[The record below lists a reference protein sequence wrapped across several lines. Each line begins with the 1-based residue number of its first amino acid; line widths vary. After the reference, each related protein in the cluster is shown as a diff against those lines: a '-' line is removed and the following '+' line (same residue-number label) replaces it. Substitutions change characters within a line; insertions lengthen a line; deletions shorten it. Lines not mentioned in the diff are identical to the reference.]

1 MQPECRAGLN
11 GSLRRTS
18 ADLTTTGRPGS
29 VGRERAAS
37 TLSGVVQRPPAG
49 TIPDA
54 PGSYQF
60 KDREGRVI
68 YVGKARSLRS
78 RLSNYFQDARS
89 LPPRTAAM
97 VAAAETVE
105 WIQVRNEVEALML
118 ENTLIKQHQPRFNVR
133 LRDDKSYP
141 FLAVTVSDDWPR
153 PMVMRGRKRKG
164 VRYFGPYGHAY
175 AIRETLDLLLRTF
188 PLRTCSDNKF
198 GRHQRMGRPCLL
210 FHIEK
215 CSGPCVGE
223 VDHETYDRLTQELL
237 DFLDGDTDTIV
248 RRLEDRMR
256 AAADD
261 LEYERAARVR
271 DRLTSVRKAI
281 ERQQMVAERNE
292 DLDVIGIA
300 EDDLEA
306 AVQVF
311 YVRRGRVVGRKG
323 LVVDKVEDLAPGQLL
338 GDVLE
343 GLYDDPPL
351 GVPKTVLVPTEPDD
365 PELYTEWLSLLRG
378 SRVDVRVPRRGPKR
392 ELQATVTRNA
402 AEEFT
407 RHRLRRAS
415 DHNARAK
422 ALNELQ
428 DALGLPDAPLRIEC
442 YDMSHIQGTDY
453 VGSMV
458 VVEDGLPKK
467 SDYRRF
473 KVRSV
478 PGNDDFAAME
488 EVLTR
493 RLTAYLA
500 ERDRPVSEKPGKF
513 SYPPQLLLV
522 DGGKGQL
529 NVAVRVLEELGLDEE
544 IPVASL
550 AKRFEEV
557 YLPGMSDPV
566 RVPRGS
572 EALYLLQRIRD
583 EAHRFAITY
592 HRQLRDKRMTRSV
605 LDDIKGLGPT
615 RRKRLTR
622 ELGGVA
628 GVRAASLDD
637 LLALTWLPDDV
648 ARAVY
653 EKVHGRGVAVAVR
666 SGSP

>member
-1 MQPECRAGLN
+1 
-11 GSLRRTS
+11 
-18 ADLTTTGRPGS
+18 
-29 VGRERAAS
+29 
-37 TLSGVVQRPPAG
+37 VVQRPPAG

-60 KDREGRVI
+60 KDRQGRVI

-97 VAAAETVE
+97 VASAETVE

-118 ENTLIKQHQPRFNVR
+118 EYSLIKQHRPRFNIR

-141 FLAVTVSDDWPR
+141 FLAVTVSEEWPR
-153 PMVMRGRKRKG
+153 PTVMRGRKRKG

-198 GRHQRMGRPCLL
+198 RRHERLGRPCLL
-210 FHIEK
+210 YHIEK
-215 CSGPCVGE
+215 CTGPCVGE
-223 VDHETYDRLTQELL
+223 VDHETYDRLVGELL
-237 DFLDGDTDTIV
+237 DFLDGDTDTV
-248 RRLEDRMR
+248 VHRLEDQMR
-256 AAADD
+256 TAADN
-261 LEYERAARVR
+261 LEYELAARAR
-271 DRLTSVRKAI
+271 DRLASVRKAI

-306 AVQVF
+306 AVQAF
-311 YVRRGRVVGRKG
+311 FVRRGRVVGRKG
-323 LVVDKVEDLAPGQLL
+323 FVLDKVEDVAPGELV
-338 GDVLE
+338 GTILE

-351 GVPKTVLVPTEPDD
+351 GVPKAVLVPNEPDD
-365 PELYTEWLSLLRG
+365 PELYRDWLSHLRG
-378 SRVDVRVPRRGPKR
+378 SRVDVRVPQRGGKR
-392 ELQATVTRNA
+392 ELQATVARNA

-428 DALGLPDAPLRIEC
+428 DALGLPEAPLRIEC

-458 VVEDGLPKK
+458 VMEDALPKK

-473 KVRSV
+473 KVRTV
-478 PGNDDFAAME
+478 VGNDDFAAME

-493 RLTAYLA
+493 RLSAYID
-500 ERDRPVSEKPGKF
+500 ERALPVSQRSGRF

-529 NVAVRVLEELGLDEE
+529 NVAVRVLEDLGLDEE

-557 YLPGMSDPV
+557 FLPGMADAV

-572 EALYLLQRIRD
+572 EALYLLQRVRD
-583 EAHRFAITY
+583 EAHRFAISY
-592 HRQLRDKRMTRSV
+592 HRQLRGKRMTTSV
-605 LDDIKGLGPT
+605 LDGVKGLGPT
-615 RRKRLTR
+615 RRKRLTN
-622 ELGGVA
+622 ELGGVNA
-628 GVRAASLDD
+628 VKRATREELR
-637 LLALTWLPDDV
+637 ALPWLPDTV
-648 ARAVY
+648 ADAVY
-653 EKVHGRGVAVAVR
+653 DKVHGPARRLAAT
-666 SGSP
+666 SLKDK

>member
-1 MQPECRAGLN
+1 
-11 GSLRRTS
+11 
-18 ADLTTTGRPGS
+18 
-29 VGRERAAS
+29 
-37 TLSGVVQRPPAG
+37 VVQRPPAG
-49 TIPDA
+49 TIPDT

-60 KDREGRVI
+60 KDRDGRVI

-78 RLSNYFQDARS
+78 RLSNYFGDPRS

-97 VAAAETVE
+97 VASAETVE
-105 WIQVRNEVEALML
+105 WIQVRNEVDALLL
-118 ENTLIKQHQPRFNVR
+118 ENSLIKQHRPRFNIR

-141 FLAVTVSDDWPR
+141 FLAVTVSDEWPR
-153 PMVMRGRKRKG
+153 PTVMRGRKRKG

-198 GRHQRMGRPCLL
+198 HRHQRLGRPCLL
-210 FHIEK
+210 YHIEK

-223 VDHETYDRLTQELL
+223 VDHETYDRLVGELL
-237 DFLDGDTDTIV
+237 DFLDGETDTV
-248 RRLEDRMR
+248 VHRLEDQMR
-256 AAADD
+256 AAADN
-261 LEYERAARVR
+261 LEYERAARAR
-271 DRLTSVRKAI
+271 DRLASVRKAI
-281 ERQQMVAERNE
+281 ERQQMVADRNE

-306 AVQVF
+306 AVQAF
-311 YVRRGRVVGRKG
+311 FVRRGRVVGRKG
-323 LVVDKVEDLAPGQLL
+323 FVLDKVEDVTPGELVGDILAH
-338 GDVLE
+338 
-343 GLYDDPPL
+343 LYDDPPL
-351 GVPKTVLVPTEPDD
+351 GVPKAVLVPTAPDEPR
-365 PELYTEWLSLLRG
+365 LYEDWLAQLRG
-378 SRVDVRVPRRGPKR
+378 SRVEVRVPQRGAKR

-402 AEEFT
+402 SEEFT

-458 VVEDGLPKK
+458 VMEDGLPKK
-467 SDYRRF
+467 ADYRRF
-473 KVRSV
+473 RVRTV

-493 RLTAYLA
+493 RLSAYID
-500 ERDRPVSEKPGKF
+500 ERALPVGERTGKF

-529 NVAVRVLEELGLDEE
+529 NVAMRVLEDLGLDEE
-544 IPVASL
+544 IPVAAL

-557 YLPGMSDPV
+557 YLPGSPDPV

-592 HRQLRDKRMTRSV
+592 HRQLRGKRMTRSV

-615 RRKRLTR
+615 RRKRLTG
-622 ELGGVA
+622 ELGGVNA
-628 GVRAASLDD
+628 VRRASREELR
-637 LLALTWLPDDV
+637 ALSWLPDDV
-648 ARAVY
+648 ADAVY
-653 EKVHGRGVAVAVR
+653 DKVHGTTRRPTVTSMKGK
-666 SGSP
+666 

>member
-1 MQPECRAGLN
+1 MQPECRAGL
-11 GSLRRTS
+11 
-18 ADLTTTGRPGS
+18 GRS
-29 VGRERAAS
+29 VGRKAARQAREKGWPAS
-37 TLSGVVQRPPAG
+37 SVQRVVQRPPAG

-60 KDREGRVI
+60 KDAEGRVI
-68 YVGKARSLRS
+68 YVGKARSLRQ
-78 RLSNYFQDARS
+78 RLSNYFQDPRH
-89 LPPRTAAM
+89 LPPRTASM
-97 VAAAETVE
+97 VTNAETVE

-118 ENTLIKQHQPRFNVR
+118 EYSLIKQHRPRFNIR

-141 FLAVTVSDDWPR
+141 FLAVTVADEWPR
-153 PMVMRGRKRKG
+153 PTVMRGRKRKG

-198 GRHQRMGRPCLL
+198 GRHQKLGKPCLL

-223 VDHETYDRLTQELL
+223 VDHETYDGLVQELL

-248 RRLEDRMR
+248 RRLESRMQD
-256 AAADD
+256 AADN
-261 LEYERAARVR
+261 LEYEQAARVR
-271 DRLTSVRKAI
+271 DRLASVRKAI
-281 ERQQMVAERNE
+281 ERQQMVADRNE
-292 DLDVIGIA
+292 ELDVIGLA

-311 YVRRGRVVGRKG
+311 YVRKGRVVGRKG
-323 LVVDKVEDLAPGQLL
+323 FVVDKVEDLAPGELV
-338 GDVLE
+338 GDILE
-343 GLYDDPPL
+343 ALYDDPAL
-351 GVPKTVLVPTEPDD
+351 GVPRTVLVPAEPDD
-365 PELYTEWLSLLRG
+365 PELYADWLSLLRG
-378 SRVDVRVPRRGPKR
+378 SRVDVRVPRRGAKR

-402 AEEFT
+402 GEEFT

-428 DALGLPDAPLRIEC
+428 DALGLPEAPLRIEC

-458 VVEDGLPKK
+458 VMEDGLPKK

-493 RLTAYLA
+493 RLSAYLEDRSRPVA
-500 ERDRPVSEKPGKF
+500 ERTGKF

-529 NVAVRVLEELGLDEE
+529 NVAVRVLEELGLGEE

-557 YLPGMSDPV
+557 FVPGLADPV
-566 RVPRGS
+566 RIPRGS
-572 EALYLLQRIRD
+572 EGLYLLQRIRD

-592 HRQLRDKRMTRSV
+592 HRQLRGKRMTTSV
-605 LDDIKGLGPT
+605 LDGIKGLGPT
-615 RRKRLTR
+615 RRKRLTK

-628 GVRAASLDD
+628 AVKAASLEE
-637 LLALTWLPDDV
+637 LQSLRWLPDDV
-648 ARAVY
+648 AQAVY
-653 EKVHGRGVAVAVR
+653 DKIHRPAPAARAGARR
-666 SGSP
+666 

>member
-1 MQPECRAGLN
+1 M
-11 GSLRRTS
+11 
-18 ADLTTTGRPGS
+18 
-29 VGRERAAS
+29 
-37 TLSGVVQRPPAG
+37 VQRPPAG

-68 YVGKARSLRS
+68 YVGKARSLRQ
-78 RLSNYFQDARS
+78 RLSNYFQAPRN

-97 VAAAETVE
+97 VATAETVE

-118 ENTLIKQHQPRFNVR
+118 EYSLIKQHRPRFNIR

-141 FLAVTVSDDWPR
+141 FLAVTVGDEWPR
-153 PMVMRGRKRKG
+153 PTVMRGRKRKG

-198 GRHQRMGRPCLL
+198 RRHERLGRPCLL

-223 VDHETYDRLTQELL
+223 IDHDAYQRLVDELI

-248 RRLEDRMR
+248 TRLEDQMR
-256 AAADD
+256 AAASR
-261 LEYERAARVR
+261 LEYERAARLR

-281 ERQQMVAERNE
+281 ERQQMVAERSE

-311 YVRRGRVVGRKG
+311 FVRRGRVVGRKG
-323 LVVDKVEDLAPGQLL
+323 FVLDKVEDLAPGELV

-351 GVPKTVLVPTEPDD
+351 GVPKAVLVPSEPDD
-365 PELYTEWLSLLRG
+365 PELYVDWLSLLRG
-378 SRVDVRVPRRGPKR
+378 SRVDVRVPQRGPKR

-402 AEEFT
+402 SEEFV

-428 DALGLPDAPLRIEC
+428 DALGLPEAPLRIEC

-458 VVEDGLPKK
+458 VMEDGLPKK

-473 KVRSV
+473 KVRTV
-478 PGNDDFAAME
+478 GGNDDFAAME

-493 RLTAYLA
+493 RLTAYID
-500 ERDRPVSEKPGKF
+500 ERSLPVGERSGRF

-529 NVAVRVLEELGLDEE
+529 NVAVRVLEDLGLDEE

-557 YLPGMSDPV
+557 YVPGRPDPV

-572 EALYLLQRIRD
+572 EGLYMLQRIRD

-592 HRQLRDKRMTRSV
+592 HRQLRGKRMTKSV
-605 LDDIKGLGPT
+605 LDDIRGLGPT
-615 RRKRLTR
+615 RKKRLTK

-628 GVRAASLDD
+628 GVKRASLDE
-637 LLALTWLPDDV
+637 LRALSWLPD
-648 ARAVY
+648 
-653 EKVHGRGVAVAVR
+653 EVAVAVYGKIHGDGVVPGTGAR
-666 SGSP
+666 

>member
-1 MQPECRAGLN
+1 
-11 GSLRRTS
+11 
-18 ADLTTTGRPGS
+18 
-29 VGRERAAS
+29 
-37 TLSGVVQRPPAG
+37 
-49 TIPDA
+49 
-54 PGSYQF
+54 
-60 KDREGRVI
+60 
-68 YVGKARSLRS
+68 
-78 RLSNYFQDARS
+78 
-89 LPPRTAAM
+89 
-97 VAAAETVE
+97 
-105 WIQVRNEVEALML
+105 
-118 ENTLIKQHQPRFNVR
+118 
-133 LRDDKSYP
+133 
-141 FLAVTVSDDWPR
+141 
-153 PMVMRGRKRKG
+153 RGRKRKG

-198 GRHQRMGRPCLL
+198 GRHQRLGRPCLL

-223 VDHETYDRLTQELL
+223 VDHETYDRMVSELL
-237 DFLDGDTDTIV
+237 DFLDGDTDTV
-248 RRLEDRMR
+248 VDRLEGQMR
-256 AAADD
+256 EAAAA
-261 LEYERAARVR
+261 LEYERAARLR
-271 DRLTSVRKAI
+271 DRLASVRKAI

-311 YVRRGRVVGRKG
+311 FVRRGRVVGRKG
-323 LVVDKVEDLAPGQLL
+323 FVVDKVEDVATAGLV

-343 GLYDDPPL
+343 ALYDDPPL
-351 GVPKTVLVPTEPDD
+351 GVPRTVLVPVAPDD
-365 PELYTEWLSLLRG
+365 PELYVDWLSLLRG
-378 SRVDVRVPRRGPKR
+378 SKVEIRVPQRGPKR

-415 DHNARAK
+415 DHNARAR

-428 DALGLPDAPLRIEC
+428 DALGLPEAPLRIEC

-458 VVEDGLPKK
+458 VLEDGLPKK

-473 KVRSV
+473 KVRTV

-493 RLTAYLA
+493 RLTAYLD
-500 ERDRPVSEKPGKF
+500 ERSRPVDQRSGKF

-544 IPVASL
+544 IPVAAL

-557 YLPGMSDPV
+557 FLPGRADPV
-566 RVPRGS
+566 RLPRGS

-583 EAHRFAITY
+583 EAHRFAVTY
-592 HRQLRDKRMTRSV
+592 HRQLRGKRMTKSV
-605 LDDIKGLGPT
+605 LDDVKGLGPA
-615 RRKRLTR
+615 RRKRLTK

-628 GVRAASLDD
+628 GVKRASLEE
-637 LLALTWLPDDV
+637 L
-648 ARAVY
+648 RA
-653 EKVHGRGVAVAVR
+653 
-666 SGSP
+666 